1 MNDDVPGSNRDPSF
15 VEYESA
21 VPDPRDAPPPPDPLG
36 EWPPP
41 DPLGKWLLRYAYGAI
56 SLFWVTL
63 CVDLWTR
70 GGVLRALPAG
80 WEWLILGIALSAEF
94 AVVIALAVVDGTP
107 RGAWKCL
114 AICTAA
120 ILASML
126 IPSIR

>member
-1 MNDDVPGSNRDPSF
+1 MSNGVPGSNRDPS
-15 VEYESA
+15 VIEYQSA

-41 DPLGKWLLRYAYGAI
+41 DPLGEWLLRYAYGGI

-80 WEWLILGIALSAEF
+80 WGWLIFIIALSAWF
-94 AVVIALAVVDGTP
+94 AALLALIVDRPP

-120 ILASML
+120 ILTSML
-126 IPSIR
+126 IPSPL